1 VYVLL
6 TLAVAILVALFV
18 AYVVRATDR
27 RIAQSGTD
35 PWAGVTR
42 RMRIEA
48 LLAIRVVVTWLV
60 YAGRPSTST
69 ETPTSPQSQ
78 ASCALARARE
88 MGISAAAM
96 RRDFPGEDLCS
107 FSSSISW
114 THVDGSPLTPSEK
127 ASLASPRP

>member
-18 AYVVRATDR
+18 AYVVRATDG
-27 RIAQSGTD
+27 RIAESGAD

-48 LLAIRVVVTWLV
+48 LLAICVVVTWLV

-69 ETPTSPQSQ
+69 EIPTPPQSQ
-78 ASCALARARE
+78 ASCTLARARE
-88 MGISAAAM
+88 LGETVAAV
-96 RRDFPGEDLCS
+96 RRGFPGEDLCS
-107 FSSSISW
+107 FSISW
-114 THVDGSPLTPSEK
+114 TNVDGSPLTPSEK